1 MGLSRNKVAV
11 PEGAAGTPPFWRRPP
26 VRPPHLIIYIC
37 MISDRQ
43 GQRTQGET
51 FARNKKEKKEAAA
64 RMPDIILKVVRP
76 ALLAVSL
83 ILKARE

>member
-11 PEGAAGTPPFWRRPP
+11 PEGAAGTPPFWRRSP
-26 VRPPHLIIYIC
+26 VRPPHLIIY
-37 MISDRQ
+37 MMRTWWR
-43 GQRTQGET
+43 QRTLGET

-64 RMPDIILKVVRP
+64 GMPDIIRKVVRP

>member
-37 MISDRQ
+37 IISDRH
-43 GQRTQGET
+43 GQMTQGET

-64 RMPDIILKVVRP
+64 RMPDIIRKVVRP